1 MSLSTNVLLEAL
13 DQMSL
18 SEMEQFLDQAL
29 ALRAQ
34 RRAPALSQSE
44 TELLIKIGRGLAE
57 NHQARLRAL
66 VARRQAEALDAQEHE
81 ELLQLT
87 DELEQLE
94 AERAEAMIQLATLRG
109 VSLTQLM
116 ADLGNPSPDYA
127 YAREHPPAELE
138 E

>member
-116 ADLGNPSPDYA
+116 ADLGLDSPSYA
-127 YAREHPPAELE
+127 
-138 E
+138 

>member
-18 SEMEQFLDQAL
+18 AEMEQFLDQAL

-44 TELLIKIGRGLAE
+44 TDLLIKTGRGLAE
-57 NHQARLRAL
+57 NHQARLQAL
-66 VARRQAEALDAQEHE
+66 VARRQAEALDAQAHE

-94 AERAEAMIQLATLRG
+94 AERAEAMVQLATLRG

-116 ADLGNPSPDYA
+116 ADLGIDSPDYA
-127 YAREHPPAELE
+127 
-138 E
+138 